1 MQQGTIVIAS
11 VPDPAGGN
19 PKERPLVVISST
31 VDVEA
36 GKPVV
41 AAAISTQFAEPLAP
55 TEVRLPFHPKGSAR
69 TGLTKPCVAK
79 CNWLCTLQQSA
90 VRATR
95 GYVSGKVLKSILSI
109 VNQQPE

>member
-1 MQQGTIVIAS
+1 MQQGTIVIAL
-11 VPDPAGGN
+11 VPDPAGAN
-19 PKERPLVVISST
+19 PKERPLVVVSPT

-36 GKPVV
+36 GKPIV
-41 AAAISTQFAEPLAP
+41 AVAISTQFAEPPAT
-55 TEVRLPFHPKGSAR
+55 TEVKLPFHPRGSAR

-79 CNWLCTLQQSA
+79 CNWLCTLPQSD

-95 GYVSGKVLKSILSI
+95 GYVSGNVLKSILAI